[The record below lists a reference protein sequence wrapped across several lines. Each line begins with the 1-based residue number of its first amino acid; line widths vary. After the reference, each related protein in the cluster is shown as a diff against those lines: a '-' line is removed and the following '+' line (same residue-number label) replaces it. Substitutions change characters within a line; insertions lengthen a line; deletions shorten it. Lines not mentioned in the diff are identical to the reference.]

1 MIREAIQMLNLALFG
16 EIALVIF
23 VAVFVLWTAWAM
35 RQSRQRVRQWATL
48 PLDDGH
54 AEPIR
59 VPSREEGGVR

>member
-1 MIREAIQMLNLALFG
+1 MIREAIQMLDLALFG

-23 VAVFVLWTAWAM
+23 VGVFILWTVWAM
-35 RQSRQRVRQWATL
+35 RQSRQRVRRWAII

-54 AEPIR
+54 AEPVR